1 MEQFIREK
9 IKDKPLNKKRLAK
22 KAGTA
27 ALCGVAFA
35 VAASIVFAIFLP
47 VINRQSK
54 KASDGKNNN
63 DVQTATQ
70 QSGIDD
76 SSDAYSENGTQ
87 STESG
92 TSSEPSSQTYQPT
105 LADYQAVQNQLYR
118 VGASAT
124 KFVVGVTGVTDATD
138 IFNNSYETEGQGVG
152 VILRDN
158 GKQLIILTEKNV
170 VDKADKLSVT
180 FVNDMMADA
189 ALVKYD
195 SNTGIAII
203 SVDKSLLDDATI
215 RAIAVAELGN
225 SNIVSRGASVIALEA
240 NYAILTGLVTSTTNE
255 LSAQDNNYSVLTTD
269 IASNKLQSG
278 ILINTDGQ
286 VIGLSLQDFNPAE
299 ENNTLTAVS
308 ISDLSPAIE
317 KLESGAD
324 VPYIGADGFCSPIGS
339 GWERRVTSEFGNRVD
354 PITGKRK
361 GHGGMDLAVP
371 TGTPIRAALPGTVT
385 VSKYNAG
392 GYGYYVMIDHG
403 NGLATLYGH
412 CSKLLAKV
420 GQTVEAGD
428 IIALSGSTGRST
440 GPHLHF
446 EVRVNGERTNPRA
459 YLPKG

>member
-22 KAGTA
+22 KVGTA

-70 QSGIDD
+70 QSDIDD

-92 TSSEPSSQTYQPT
+92 TSSEPSLQTYQPT
-105 LADYQAVQNQLYR
+105 LADYQAVQNLLYR

-124 KFVVGVTGVTDATD
+124 RFVVGVTGVTDATD

-215 RAIAVAELGN
+215 GAIAVAELGN
-225 SNIVSRGASVIALEA
+225 SNIVSRGA
-240 NYAILTGLVTSTTNE
+240 
-255 LSAQDNNYSVLTTD
+255 
-269 IASNKLQSG
+269 
-278 ILINTDGQ
+278 
-286 VIGLSLQDFNPAE
+286 
-299 ENNTLTAVS
+299 
-308 ISDLSPAIE
+308 
-317 KLESGAD
+317 
-324 VPYIGADGFCSPIGS
+324 
-339 GWERRVTSEFGNRVD
+339 
-354 PITGKRK
+354 
-361 GHGGMDLAVP
+361 
-371 TGTPIRAALPGTVT
+371 
-385 VSKYNAG
+385 
-392 GYGYYVMIDHG
+392 
-403 NGLATLYGH
+403 
-412 CSKLLAKV
+412 
-420 GQTVEAGD
+420 
-428 IIALSGSTGRST
+428 
-440 GPHLHF
+440 
-446 EVRVNGERTNPRA
+446 
-459 YLPKG
+459 